1 MYKVFIVDDEPFI
14 IEGLY
19 DIVDWPALGLE
30 IVGHAEN
37 GRQALE
43 ALRTT
48 PVDVLITDI
57 SMPVMDGLNLI
68 SEARK
73 LRKELKVIILS
84 GFNEFDYLKQGMKL
98 GIENYLLKPINVDEL
113 ESTLRNTVQKLD
125 SLTSEELYD
134 AYDVQIL
141 KDNTLYRWLTGQ
153 IAAAEF
159 AERAELLGLYLKGP
173 YIVVSALRTKGNPA
187 EVFERAGR
195 FLNAEREITLCHDVD
210 GDIIMIASLPNWAE
224 GKRSFTRLLEN
235 LSLELSIMNRTI
247 QIGIG
252 SVGQLPEE
260 ASLSYKE
267 AKRALE
273 YYMIYPDKRI
283 IEYKLLEGDRT
294 GTSAG
299 AGVAG
304 SDRDSGGYP
313 LAWEEYAKLILAKDQ
328 EGLKDR
334 IRSDFERLKRV
345 EGIRPEDLQNA
356 ALELVVRFKMELQH
370 IKHAEEAEVFK
381 KALDRVQRCET
392 FSGLVSALEEAA
404 EETVGSLLQDAK
416 NPVVHQVL
424 NYIHSHYADE
434 LSLKTLGAQYHIHP
448 VYLGQL
454 FHKETG
460 GSFAEYIN
468 KYRIEKAKQELKN
481 TNLKVHE
488 IARNVG
494 YWEIGY
500 FYKQFRKYV
509 GISPTDFKALH

>member
-19 DIVDWPALGLE
+19 DIVDWPQFGLE

-37 GRQALE
+37 GQKALD
-43 ALRTT
+43 ALGST

-57 SMPVMDGLNLI
+57 SMPVMNGLTLI

-73 LRKELKVIILS
+73 LHKELKVIILS
-84 GFNEFDYLKQGMKL
+84 GFNEFDYLKEGMKL
-98 GIENYLLKPINVDEL
+98 GIENYLLKPINLEEL
-113 ESTLRNTVQKLD
+113 ESTLRTTVQKLD
-125 SLTSEELYD
+125 SVQSDGLYD

-141 KDNTLYRWLTGQ
+141 KDNTLYRWLNGQ
-153 IAAAEF
+153 IAASEF
-159 AERAELLGLYLKGP
+159 EERAELLGLYLQGP
-173 YIVVSALRTKGNPA
+173 CAAVAVLRTNGSPG
-187 EVFERAGR
+187 EVFERTECY
-195 FLNAEREITLCHDVD
+195 LNMQRGITLFRDVD
-210 GDIIMIASLPNWAE
+210 GDIVIVGSLPQGAVEKRTFAE
-224 GKRSFTRLLEN
+224 LMEN
-235 LSLELSIMNRTI
+235 LSLELSVMNRTI
-247 QIGIG
+247 QIGVG
-252 SVGQLPEE
+252 SAGRLPEA

-273 YYMIYPDKRI
+273 YYLIYPDRRT
-283 IEYKLLEGDRT
+283 IEYKQLEGDR
-294 GTSAG
+294 GGNNVLES
-299 AGVAG
+299 
-304 SDRDSGGYP
+304 GYP
-313 LAWEEYAKLILAKDQ
+313 LAWEEYAKLILAKDK
-328 EGLKDR
+328 EGLKEC
-334 IRSDFERLKRV
+334 IRRDFEQLKQL

-370 IKHAEEAEVFK
+370 IKYTEETDLFK
-381 KALDRVQRCET
+381 RALQSVQRCE
-392 FSGLVSALEEAA
+392 SYQGLIEILEGLAD
-404 EETVGSLLQDAK
+404 ETVCSLLQDAK

-424 NYIHSHYADE
+424 TYIETHYADE
-434 LSLKTLGAQYHIHP
+434 LSLKTLGGQYHIHP

-460 GSFAEYIN
+460 VSFAEYIN
-468 KYRIEKAKQELKN
+468 KYRIDKAKQQLKN

>member
-19 DIVDWPALGLE
+19 DIVDWPQFGLE
-30 IVGHAEN
+30 IVGHAGN
-37 GRQALE
+37 GQQALD
-43 ALRTT
+43 ALGST

-57 SMPVMDGLNLI
+57 SMPVMDGLTLI
-68 SEARK
+68 SKARK
-73 LRKELKVIILS
+73 LHEGLKVIILS
-84 GFNEFDYLKQGMKL
+84 GFNEFDYLKEGMKL
-98 GIENYLLKPINVDEL
+98 GIENYLLKPINLEEL

-125 SLTSEELYD
+125 SVQSDGLYD

-141 KDNTLYRWLTGQ
+141 KDNTLYRWLNGQ

-159 AERAELLGLYLKGP
+159 EERAELLGLYLQGP
-173 YIVVSALRTKGNPA
+173 YVAVAALRTKGNSA
-187 EVFERAGR
+187 EVFERAEHYLKGR
-195 FLNAEREITLCHDVD
+195 RGVALFRDVD
-210 GDIIMIASLPNWAE
+210 GDIVVVGSLLQGAE
-224 GKRSFTRLLEN
+224 GKRTFAELMEN
-235 LSLELSIMNRTI
+235 LALELSVMNRPI

-252 SVGQLPEE
+252 SVSQLPEG

-273 YYMIYPDKRI
+273 YYLIYPDRRT
-283 IEYKLLEGDRT
+283 IEYKLLEGDHR
-294 GTSAG
+294 
-299 AGVAG
+299 G
-304 SDRDSGGYP
+304 SSVLESGYP
-313 LAWEEYAKLILAKDQ
+313 LAWDEYAKLILAKDK
-328 EGLKDR
+328 EGLKELVSR
-334 IRSDFERLKRV
+334 DFEQMKRL

-370 IKHAEEAEVFK
+370 IKYTEETDLFK
-381 KALDRVQRCET
+381 KALERVQRCES
-392 FSGLVSALEEAA
+392 FQEMIGILEGLA
-404 EETVGSLLQDAK
+404 EETVCSLLQDAK

-424 NYIHSHYADE
+424 TYIDTHYADE

-460 GSFAEYIN
+460 VSFAEYIN
-468 KYRIEKAKQELKN
+468 KYRIEKAKQQLKN

>member
-19 DIVDWPALGLE
+19 DIVDWPQFGLE
-30 IVGHAEN
+30 IVGHAGN
-37 GRQALE
+37 GQQALD
-43 ALRTT
+43 ALSST

-57 SMPVMDGLNLI
+57 SMPVMDGLTLI

-73 LRKELKVIILS
+73 LHEELKVIILS
-84 GFNEFDYLKQGMKL
+84 GFNEFDYLKEGMKL
-98 GIENYLLKPINVDEL
+98 GIENYLLKPINLEEL

-125 SLTSEELYD
+125 SVQTDGLYD

-141 KDNTLYRWLTGQ
+141 KDNTLYRWLNGQ

-159 AERAELLGLYLKGP
+159 EERTELLGLNLQGP
-173 YIVVSALRTKGNPA
+173 NVAAAALRTKGNSA
-187 EVFERAGR
+187 EVFERA
-195 FLNAEREITLCHDVD
+195 ERYLKERRGVTLFRDVD
-210 GDIIMIASLPNWAE
+210 GDIGIVGSLLQGAE
-224 GKRSFTRLLEN
+224 EKRTFPELMEN
-235 LSLELSIMNRTI
+235 LALELSVMNRSI
-247 QIGIG
+247 QIGVG
-252 SVGQLPEE
+252 SVRRLPEG
-260 ASLSYKE
+260 APLSYKE

-273 YYMIYPDKRI
+273 YYLIYPDRRT
-283 IEYKLLEGDRT
+283 IEYKQLERERLGDST
-294 GTSAG
+294 LE
-299 AGVAG
+299 
-304 SDRDSGGYP
+304 GGYP
-313 LAWEEYAKLILAKDQ
+313 LAWDEYTKLILAKDQ
-328 EGLKDR
+328 EGLKELMR
-334 IRSDFERLKRV
+334 RDFEQMKQLA
-345 EGIRPEDLQNA
+345 GIRPEDLQNA

-370 IKHAEEAEVFK
+370 IKYSEETDLFK
-381 KALDRVQRCET
+381 KALQRVQRCET
-392 FSGLVSALEEAA
+392 FQGMIESLENLA

-424 NYIHSHYADE
+424 TYIDKHYADE
-434 LSLKTLGAQYHIHP
+434 LSLKTLGTQYHIHP

-460 GSFAEYIN
+460 MSFAEYIN
-468 KYRIEKAKQELKN
+468 KYRIDKAKQQLKN
-481 TNLKVHE
+481 SNLKVQE

>member
-19 DIVDWPALGLE
+19 DIVDWPLFGLE

-37 GRQALE
+37 GRQALD
-43 ALRTT
+43 ALGST

-57 SMPVMDGLNLI
+57 SMPVMDGLTLI

-73 LRKELKVIILS
+73 LHKELKVIILS
-84 GFNEFDYLKQGMKL
+84 GFNEFDYLKEGMKL
-98 GIENYLLKPINVDEL
+98 GIENYLLKPINLEEL

-125 SLTSEELYD
+125 SVQADGMYD

-141 KDNTLYRWLTGQ
+141 KDNTLYRWLNGQ

-159 AERAELLGLYLKGP
+159 EERAALLGLHMQGP
-173 YIVVSALRTKGNPA
+173 YVAVGALRTKGNSA
-187 EVFERAGR
+187 EVFERAER
-195 FLNAEREITLCHDVD
+195 YLKAERGIAMLHDVD
-210 GDIIMIASLPNWAE
+210 GDIVIIGSLPRWAE
-224 GKRSFTRLLEN
+224 GKRIFAELMEN
-235 LSLELSIMNRTI
+235 LALELSVMNRTI
-247 QIGIG
+247 QIGVG

-273 YYMIYPDKRI
+273 YYLIYPERRT
-283 IEYKLLEGDRT
+283 IEYKHLEGDRHD
-294 GTSAG
+294 GMLES
-299 AGVAG
+299 
-304 SDRDSGGYP
+304 GYP

-328 EGLKDR
+328 EGLKER
-334 IRSDFERLKRV
+334 ICHDFERMKQLD
-345 EGIRPEDLQNA
+345 GIRPEDLQSA

-370 IKHAEEAEVFK
+370 IKYTEETDLFK
-381 KALDRVQRCET
+381 KALHRVQRCES
-392 FSGLVSALEEAA
+392 FRGLIEILESLA
-404 EETVGSLLQDAK
+404 EETVQSLLQDAK

-424 NYIHSHYADE
+424 TYIDTHYADE

-460 GSFAEYIN
+460 VSFAEYIN
-468 KYRIEKAKQELKN
+468 KYRIDKAKQQLKN

-488 IARNVG
+488 IARKVG

>member
-19 DIVDWPALGLE
+19 DIVDWPKFGLE

-37 GRQALE
+37 GQQALD
-43 ALRTT
+43 ALGST

-57 SMPVMDGLNLI
+57 SMPVMNGLTLI

-73 LRKELKVIILS
+73 LHQELKVIILS
-84 GFNEFDYLKQGMKL
+84 GFNEFDYLKEGMKL
-98 GIENYLLKPINVDEL
+98 GIENYLLKPINLEEL

-125 SLTSEELYD
+125 SLQSDGLYD

-141 KDNTLYRWLTGQ
+141 KDNTLYRWLNGQ

-159 AERAELLGLYLKGP
+159 EERAELLGLNLHGP
-173 YIVVSALRTKGNPA
+173 CAAVSVLRTDGNSA
-187 EVFERAGR
+187 EVFERT
-195 FLNAEREITLCHDVD
+195 ERYLKEQRGITLFRDVD
-210 GDIIMIASLPNWAE
+210 GDIVIVGSLPKGAVEKRIFAE
-224 GKRSFTRLLEN
+224 LMEN
-235 LSLELSIMNRTI
+235 LSLELSVMNRMI
-247 QIGIG
+247 QIGVG
-252 SVGQLPEE
+252 SVGRLPEA

-273 YYMIYPDKRI
+273 YYLIYPDRRT
-283 IEYKLLEGDRT
+283 IEYKLLEGDH
-294 GTSAG
+294 GGNS
-299 AGVAG
+299 VLE
-304 SDRDSGGYP
+304 SGYP
-313 LAWEEYAKLILAKDQ
+313 LAWEEYAKLILAKDK
-328 EGLKDR
+328 EGLKECIYR
-334 IRSDFERLKRV
+334 DFEQLKQL
-345 EGIRPEDLQNA
+345 EGVRPEDLQNA

-370 IKHAEEAEVFK
+370 IKYTEETDLFK
-381 KALDRVQRCET
+381 KALQRVQRCET
-392 FSGLVSALEEAA
+392 YQGLIEILEGLA
-404 EETVGSLLQDAK
+404 EETVCSLLQDAK

-424 NYIHSHYADE
+424 TYIDTHYADE

-460 GSFAEYIN
+460 VSFAEYIN
-468 KYRIEKAKQELKN
+468 KYRIDKAKLQLKN
-481 TNLKVHE
+481 TNLKVQE
-488 IARNVG
+488 IARKVG